1 MQHPASLTLKV
12 TSGSQQTASMRYAS
26 GWNLAAGDF
35 DMSDPFAIGT
45 VVVVTLNIPREKF
58 WGTLLALTPAGAS
71 LRGIDLNSVDDFARQ
86 VRDGDDVN
94 ANVVFFPMH
103 RIERVELDLPDGNLP
118 SLSQRF
124 LTKTGREPSTL
135 LTPQNPGRKEPKPPK
150 SHAPQERA

>member
-1 MQHPASLTLKV
+1 MSLHECL
-12 TSGSQQTASMRYAS
+12 RYA
-26 GWNLAAGDF
+26 AAWTLSRGSF
-35 DMSDPFAIGT
+35 DLSDPFATGT

-103 RIERVELDLPDGNLP
+103 RIERIESDARNGDIP
-118 SLSQRF
+118 SL
-124 LTKTGREPSTL
+124 
-135 LTPQNPGRKEPKPPK
+135 
-150 SHAPQERA
+150 QERFENKAGRAVASLLRGD